1 MYSREVADK
10 VGKLVGESLRERFQD
25 DLVFGPI
32 VVVNA
37 VDQYG
42 DAYLDAM
49 VVYEGPYEKL
59 DPGWTLGLTTR
70 LSKDLLS
77 LGVSNVVSHSFV
89 TKNEWEKELH
99 CKHPRAYE
107 PC

>member
-1 MYSREVADK
+1 MYSKEVTDE
-10 VGKLVGESLRERFQD
+10 VGRLLGESLRERFKD
-25 DLVFGPI
+25 DLIFDPI

-37 VDQYG
+37 MDEYG
-42 DAYLDAM
+42 DVYLDAM

-70 LSKDLLS
+70 LDDELLS

-89 TKNEWEKELH
+89 PKKDWQKLLN

-107 PC
+107 PG